1 MLCSYVSKN
10 YVNVFDANHFQV
22 MKGHSTAVTHII
34 VNSDKGEI
42 ISAAQDKVS
51 LLHIYRH

>member
-10 YVNVFDANHFQV
+10 HVNVFDANHFQV

-42 ISAAQDKVS
+42 ISAAQGKVS
-51 LLHIYRH
+51 LLHIYH

>member
-1 MLCSYVSKN
+1 M
-10 YVNVFDANHFQV
+10 FQRL
-22 MKGHSTAVTHII
+22 KGHSSAVTHII

-51 LLHIYRH
+51 FFLKVDEVVNHIR